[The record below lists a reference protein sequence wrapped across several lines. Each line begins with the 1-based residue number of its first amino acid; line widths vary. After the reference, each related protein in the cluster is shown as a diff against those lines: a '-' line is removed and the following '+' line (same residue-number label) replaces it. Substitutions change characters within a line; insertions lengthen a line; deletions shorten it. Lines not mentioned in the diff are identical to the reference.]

1 MTNTERQLMRDILNM
16 QYSDKEELTAFQMGV
31 NCGIMKCLRKLE
43 EYFRGGKDDH

>member
-1 MTNTERQLMRDILNM
+1 MTNTERKLMRDILNL
-16 QYSDKEELTAFQMGV
+16 QYSDKEELTAFKMGV

>member
-1 MTNTERQLMRDILNM
+1 MKNAERKLMRDILNM

-43 EYFRGGKDDH
+43 EYFGGGKDDH